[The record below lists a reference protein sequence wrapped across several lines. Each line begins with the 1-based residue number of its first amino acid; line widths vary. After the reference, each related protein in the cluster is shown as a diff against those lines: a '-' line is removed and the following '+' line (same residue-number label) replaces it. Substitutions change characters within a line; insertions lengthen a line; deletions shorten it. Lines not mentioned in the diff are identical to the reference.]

1 MRFSAVPV
9 FASQFFIRYS
19 SFFISHSVAMST
31 ILDTIVAHKRREVA
45 ARRELV
51 PTKLLETSLY
61 FRSKPLSLRHY
72 LLREN
77 GSGIIAEFK
86 RKSPSK
92 GWINQYAPV
101 ERTTLGYMQAGA
113 MALSILTDA
122 EFFGGKNEDLT
133 TARRFNF
140 CPIVRKDFVV
150 DEYQII
156 EAKSNGADAV
166 LLISAVLTPEEI
178 GSLGR
183 LAKSLGLEVL
193 LEVHDG
199 DELARSAVADAVDLI
214 GVNNRNLHDFSLSL
228 DTSMVLAEAIPS
240 EFVKVSESG
249 ISTAAAIMQLRE
261 AGYRGFLLGEAFM
274 RNARPERACAALVQE
289 LAGVSRSAA
298 LIS

>member
-1 MRFSAVPV
+1 M
-9 FASQFFIRYS
+9 SQ
-19 SFFISHSVAMST
+19 AT
-31 ILDTIVAHKRREVA
+31 ILDTIVAHKRQEIA
-45 ARRELV
+45 SRRELL

-61 FRSKPLSLRHY
+61 FNSQPLSLRKY
-72 LLREN
+72 LLREG
-77 GSGIIAEFK
+77 GSGLIAEFK

-113 MALSILTDA
+113 AALSVLTDT

-150 DEYQII
+150 DEYQIL
-156 EAKSNGADAV
+156 EAKSVGADAV
-166 LLISAVLTPEEI
+166 LLIAAVLTPAEI
-178 GSLGR
+178 DTLGR
-183 LAKSLGLEVL
+183 LARSLGLEVL

-199 DELARSAVADAVDLI
+199 EELARSINADAVNLI

-228 DTSMVLAEAIPS
+228 DTSMALAEAIPN

-249 ISTAAAIMQLRE
+249 ISTAAAIGQLRE
-261 AGYRGFLLGEAFM
+261 VGFRGFLLGEAFM
-274 RNARPERACAALVQE
+274 RHARPERACAALVQE
-289 LAGVSRSAA
+289 IAA
-298 LIS
+298 LPKIESVVA